1 MRAIR
6 IHEYGHLPKVSFD
19 EVPDPVAGPGQA
31 VVEIEA
37 AGVNPADTYLAS
49 GTYAVRPPLPCIPGQ
64 DAAGT
69 IKSIGAG
76 VERWNQGDR
85 VIVGQ
90 TTAGR
95 LQGCYAEQCVC
106 DADWVWPLPG
116 NLSFAQGAAINIT
129 HVTAFRALFDVA
141 KAKAGE
147 RVLIHGATGGV
158 GLAALQVAKAHKLT
172 VIGTGGSEEGRELL
186 RRQGAD
192 MVLDHTADGYLAPL
206 KNDPPDV
213 ILEMLANVNLARDM
227 EIIAPHGR
235 IVVIGNRGEITI
247 NPRLLM
253 GKQATITG
261 LNYWSDG
268 EKAVRRALDA
278 IVQGIEAGDIRPV
291 IQAELPLTEAS
302 RAWEVVMKS
311 RSLGKIVLVP

>member
-1 MRAIR
+1 MRAFR
-6 IHEYGHLPKVSFD
+6 IHEYGQPPRASYD
-19 EVPDPVAGPGQA
+19 EVPDPIAGPGQV

-49 GTYAVRPPLPCIPGQ
+49 GTYAIRPPLPCIPGQ
-64 DAAGT
+64 DASGT
-69 IKSIGAG
+69 IKAVGKGA
-76 VERWNQGDR
+76 ERWNEGDR

-95 LQGCYAEQCVC
+95 LQGCYAEQCIC
-106 DADWVWPLPG
+106 EADWVWPLPG
-116 NLSFAQGAAINIT
+116 NLSFAQGAALNIT

-158 GLAALQVAKAHKLT
+158 GLAALQIARAHKLI

-186 RRQGAD
+186 RQQGAD
-192 MVLDHTADGYLAPL
+192 LVLDHTAEDYLDPL
-206 KNDPPDV
+206 KTDPPNV

-235 IVVIGNRGEITI
+235 VVVIGNRGEITI

-291 IQAELPLTEAS
+291 IQAELPLAEAS
-302 RAWEVVMKS
+302 RAWEMVMKS
-311 RSLGKIVLVP
+311 RSAGKIVLVT

>member
-1 MRAIR
+1 MRAFH
-6 IHEYGHLPKVSFD
+6 IHEYGQPAGTSYD
-19 EVPDPVAGPGQA
+19 EIPDPTAGPGQ
-31 VVEIEA
+31 VVVDIEA

-49 GTYAVRPPLPCIPGQ
+49 GTYAIKPPLPCIPGQ
-64 DAAGT
+64 DGAGT
-69 IKSIGAG
+69 IRSLGEG
-76 VERWNQGDR
+76 VTNWNVGDR

-106 DADWVWPLPG
+106 EADWVWSLPG
-116 NLSFAQGAAINIT
+116 NVSFAQGAAVNIT
-129 HVTAFRALFDVA
+129 HVTAFRSLFDVA
-141 KAKAGE
+141 RAKAGE

-158 GLAALQVAKAHKLT
+158 GLAALQIAKAHKLF
-172 VIGTGGSEEGRELL
+172 VIGTGGSEQGRELL

-192 MVLDHTADGYLAPL
+192 LVLDHTAEGYLEPL
-206 KNDPPDV
+206 RNDPPDV

-227 EIIAPHGR
+227 EIIALHGR

-253 GKQATITG
+253 GKQAAIIG
-261 LNYWSDG
+261 VNYWSDG

-278 IVQGIEAGDIRPV
+278 IVQGIEAGDIKPV
-291 IQAELPLTEAS
+291 IQAELPLAEAAK
-302 RAWEVVMKS
+302 AWEMVMQS

>member
-1 MRAIR
+1 MRAFR
-6 IHEYGHLPKVSFD
+6 IHEYGQPPRTSYD
-19 EVPDPVAGPGQA
+19 EIADLAAGPGQV
-31 VVEIEA
+31 VVEIKA

-49 GTYAVRPPLPCIPGQ
+49 GTYAIKPPLPCTPGQ
-64 DAAGT
+64 DGAGT
-69 IKSIGAG
+69 IKAVGAG
-76 VERWNQGDR
+76 VTKWSAGDR
-85 VIVGQ
+85 VIIGQ

-106 DADWVWPLPG
+106 DADWVWPLPA

-141 KAKAGE
+141 KARAGE

-158 GLAALQVAKAHKLT
+158 GLAALQIARAHKLF

-186 RRQGAD
+186 RRQRAD
-192 MVLDHTADGYLAPL
+192 LVLDHTAEGYLEPL
-206 KNDPPDV
+206 QANPPGV

-247 NPRLLM
+247 NARLLM
-253 GKQATITG
+253 GKQAAIIG
-261 LNYWSDG
+261 VNYWSDG

-278 IVQGIEAGDIRPV
+278 IVQGIEAGDIKPV
-291 IQAELPLTEAS
+291 IQAELPMAEAA
-302 RAWEVVMKS
+302 RAWEMVIKA
-311 RSLGKIVLVP
+311 RSLGKIVLIP